1 MKYLVTF
8 AYANNV
14 EVLIHDSREIADE
27 SGQTTEYI
35 DKIKFH
41 SVIIEKKENQTLS
54 DTIEEVKISF
64 HDAKIE
70 NENRYWSIEQT
81 WYSIEWIKCIGIT
94 PIISDEI
101 EEAIQKH
108 CNDNL

>member
-1 MKYLVTF
+1 MMKYLVTF

-14 EVLIHDSREIADE
+14 EVLRHDSRKDE
-27 SGQTTEYI
+27 SEQTIEYI
-35 DKIKFH
+35 DNIKFY
-41 SVIIEKKENQTLS
+41 SVIIEKKENKTLS

-70 NENRYWSIEQT
+70 NENRYWSTEQT
-81 WYSIEWIKCIGIT
+81 WYNIEWIQCIGIT

>member
-14 EVLIHDSREIADE
+14 EVLRHDSRKDE
-27 SGQTTEYI
+27 SEQTIEYI
-35 DKIKFH
+35 DNIKFH

-64 HDAKIE
+64 HDEKIE
-70 NENRYWSIEQT
+70 NENRLWSPEYN

-94 PIISDEI
+94 PIVNDEI

-108 CNDNL
+108 CNDSFRN

>member
-14 EVLIHDSREIADE
+14 EVLRHDSRKISDE
-27 SGQTTEYI
+27 SGQTIEYI
-35 DKIKFH
+35 DNIKFH
-41 SVIIEKKENQTLS
+41 SVIIEKKENKTLS

-70 NENRYWSIEQT
+70 NENRYWSTEQT
-81 WYSIEWIKCIGIT
+81 WYSIEWIQCIGIT
-94 PIISDEI
+94 PIINDEI

-108 CNDNL
+108 CLK